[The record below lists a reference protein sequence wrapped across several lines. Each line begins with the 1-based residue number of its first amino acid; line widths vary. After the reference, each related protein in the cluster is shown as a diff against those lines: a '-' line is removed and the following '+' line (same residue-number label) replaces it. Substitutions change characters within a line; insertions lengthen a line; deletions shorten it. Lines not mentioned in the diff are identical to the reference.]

1 MKTIAVATQKGG
13 QGKTTIALHLA
24 FAAEETGLKVLYVDM
39 DEQGNGSLVLA
50 GDSKIA
56 HESGYSA
63 LTVSTLFDP
72 ATGRRVKPLI
82 TEKNI
87 DLIAPDSLLPQ
98 YIQGTFEL
106 GSPALTAPRT
116 VLAKFA
122 DDYDLCIIDAP
133 PARGQVLAAL
143 LAASDAVISP
153 MSIDLFSID
162 GVANLLETITKIRD
176 AENPAL
182 IQLGI
187 VPNQV
192 NTRSKYEMNTLED
205 LRSAYGALITPY
217 AFSLRYAVKAAIS
230 ARKPVWRA
238 VSGSSH
244 RKAAQEWKDN
254 CLTVLEQ
261 LNVLESQ
268 Q

>member
-1 MKTIAVATQKGG
+1 M
-13 QGKTTIALHLA
+13 
-24 FAAEETGLKVLYVDM
+24 
-39 DEQGNGSLVLA
+39 
-50 GDSKIA
+50 
-56 HESGYSA
+56 
-63 LTVSTLFDP
+63 
-72 ATGRRVKPLI
+72 
-82 TEKNI
+82 
-87 DLIAPDSLLPQ
+87 
-98 YIQGTFEL
+98 
-106 GSPALTAPRT
+106 
-116 VLAKFA
+116 
-122 DDYDLCIIDAP
+122 CIIDAP

-176 AENPAL
+176 AENPTL

-192 NTRSKYEMNTLED
+192 NTRSKYEMNTLAD

-217 AFSLRYAVKAAIS
+217 SFSLRYAVKAAIS

-238 VSGSSH
+238 ASGSSH

-254 CLTVLEQ
+254 CRTVLEQ
-261 LNVLESQ
+261 LNVQAVATAATGFSVLYFPFSETAPEEKPGYSDFLCLFLTGTTCFRLRFNPK
-268 Q
+268 